1 MKTVFDNNRPLVQPV
16 DLVNKDDINESDGSC
31 AIISVLMILQELI
44 FKKIEHVSVTFIVDY
59 TINSLLFNMLQILIC
74 FFVTIRD

>member
-16 DLVNKDDINESDGSC
+16 DLVNKHDINESDGSC